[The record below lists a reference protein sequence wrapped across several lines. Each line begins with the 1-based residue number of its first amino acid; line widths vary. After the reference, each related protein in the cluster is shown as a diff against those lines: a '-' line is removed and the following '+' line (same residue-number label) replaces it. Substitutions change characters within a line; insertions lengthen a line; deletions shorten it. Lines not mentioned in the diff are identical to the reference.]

1 MLDLTKNDVDK
12 IVDSIEYLVRYQ
24 DKRTV
29 ARMMKDCDLT
39 FDEYR
44 IVCDL
49 AMPTIREHSDTLSA
63 KHSLAYW
70 KAQLQ
75 NQVDRLTKR
84 CDRLLGL
91 R

>member
-1 MLDLTKNDVDK
+1 MLNLTKDDVDK
-12 IVDSIEYLVRYQ
+12 IVYSIEYLVRYQ

-63 KHSLAYW
+63 VHSMRYW
-70 KAQLQ
+70 KNLLTK
-75 NQVDRLTKR
+75 QVEQLTKR
-84 CDRLLGL
+84 CDRMLGL